1 MRKSHVKLFFYFSTA
16 LLALSVLGAGVSY
29 GQVPQKEKASNATAQ
44 ASTKS
49 AATNAKVDLNTA
61 SEKDLESLPGV
72 GSATAKKI
80 TAGRPYSSVD
90 DLSKAGVSAGT
101 IKKIAPLVMVSG
113 GSAAAASTKAAT
125 PASHPSPAAPSQ
137 PASTSPPAKKV
148 STSSSQGSPGA
159 GMVWVNLNSK
169 VYHMEGDRYYGKTKN
184 GKYMT
189 LEEAKKAGYREAK
202 SGGKPKD

>member
-16 LLALSVLGAGVSY
+16 LLALSVLGAGVSS

-113 GSAAAASTKAAT
+113 GSAAAASTKAST
-125 PASHPSPAAPSQ
+125 PASHPSPAASSQ
-137 PASTSPPAKKV
+137 PATASPAKNSLYLHVAGK
-148 STSSSQGSPGA
+148 SWSRDGLGELEQQGVPRGRGSVLREDQKRQVHDPRRGQ
-159 GMVWVNLNSK
+159 
-169 VYHMEGDRYYGKTKN
+169 EGR
-184 GKYMT
+184 
-189 LEEAKKAGYREAK
+189 L
-202 SGGKPKD
+202 S